1 MEVLLF
7 RYQNKFKA
15 DDSWKQWGKRRLK
28 KTNAEILFME
38 LIHFTR
44 GARRYLHGEVSRP
57 EGPGFPCGPDC
68 PPGRP
73 PRRPHGHRSPV
84 FARERILTLLLEHE
98 SLQDEGAETAGF
110 PKRTADTRDNE
121 TAGTGLRQKQLTE
134 EMRINAS
141 TMSEFIGHL
150 ESDGYVER
158 NIDPSD
164 KRATLITLTEK
175 GRARACELQDERK
188 NKLDQLFSPLTE
200 DEQKE
205 LFRLLNKLQ
214 RRGED

>member
-1 MEVLLF
+1 MI
-7 RYQNKFKA
+7 
-15 DDSWKQWGKRRLK
+15 
-28 KTNAEILFME
+28 KTNAELLFME

-44 GARRYLHGEVSRP
+44 GARRYLHGEGPRP
-57 EGPGFPCGPDC
+57 EDPAFSCRPDC
-68 PPGRP
+68 PSGRP

-98 SLQDEGAETAGF
+98 SRQDDAVETGSPADEKSAAGKAGAVGA
-110 PKRTADTRDNE
+110 
-121 TAGTGLRQKQLTE
+121 GLRQKQLTE

-141 TMSEFIGHL
+141 TMSEFISHL

-175 GRARACELQDERK
+175 GRARAHELQNERK
-188 NKLDQLFSPLTE
+188 EKLTQLFNPLTE

-214 RRGED
+214 RRSEE

>member
-1 MEVLLF
+1 M
-7 RYQNKFKA
+7 
-15 DDSWKQWGKRRLK
+15 QWGKRKLK
-28 KTNAEILFME
+28 KTNEEMLYIE

-44 GARRYLHGEVSRP
+44 GARRYLHGEGPHP
-57 EGPGFPCGPDC
+57 EGPAFPCEPGC
-68 PPGRP
+68 PPGKP

-84 FARERILTLLLEHE
+84 LARERILTLLLEHE
-98 SLQDEGAETAGF
+98 SWQDDTAETVGSTDERASA
-110 PKRTADTRDNE
+110 KKAETVTA
-121 TAGTGLRQKQLTE
+121 GLRQKQLTE

-150 ESDGYVER
+150 ETDGYVER

-175 GRARACELQDERK
+175 GRARASELQDERK
-188 NKLDQLFSPLTE
+188 EKLDQLFSPLTE

-214 RRGED
+214 RRAED

>member
-1 MEVLLF
+1 
-7 RYQNKFKA
+7 
-15 DDSWKQWGKRRLK
+15 
-28 KTNAEILFME
+28 
-38 LIHFTR
+38 
-44 GARRYLHGEVSRP
+44 
-57 EGPGFPCGPDC
+57 
-68 PPGRP
+68 
-73 PRRPHGHRSPV
+73 
-84 FARERILTLLLEHE
+84 
-98 SLQDEGAETAGF
+98 
-110 PKRTADTRDNE
+110 
-121 TAGTGLRQKQLTE
+121 
-134 EMRINAS
+134 MRINAS

-214 RRGED
+214 RRSTF

>member
-1 MEVLLF
+1 M
-7 RYQNKFKA
+7 
-15 DDSWKQWGKRRLK
+15 K
-28 KTNAEILFME
+28 KTNAEMLFME

-44 GARRYLHGEVSRP
+44 GARRYLHGESPRP
-57 EGPGFPCGPDC
+57 EGPAFPCDPAC
-68 PPGRP
+68 TPGRP

-98 SLQDEGAETAGF
+98 TRLDDTAETAG
-110 PKRTADTRDNE
+110 PADERPAVEKEE
-121 TAGTGLRQKQLTE
+121 TVGAGLRQKQLTE

-141 TMSEFIGHL
+141 TMSEFISHL

-175 GRARACELQDERK
+175 GRARAHELQDERK
-188 NKLDQLFSPLTE
+188 EKLTQLFSPLTE

-205 LFRLLNKLQ
+205 LFRLLHKLQ
-214 RRGED
+214 RRSED

>member
-1 MEVLLF
+1 
-7 RYQNKFKA
+7 
-15 DDSWKQWGKRRLK
+15 LK
-28 KTNAEILFME
+28 KTNAELLFME

-44 GARRYLHGEVSRP
+44 GARRYLHGESPRP
-57 EGPGFPCGPDC
+57 EGPAFPCGPDC

-73 PRRPHGHRSPV
+73 PRRPHCHRSPV

-98 SLQDEGAETAGF
+98 TRQDDTAEAAGPAAQTQIAEKAETAGS
-110 PKRTADTRDNE
+110 
-121 TAGTGLRQKQLTE
+121 GLRQKQLTE

-175 GRARACELQDERK
+175 GRARACELQEKRK
-188 NKLDQLFSPLTE
+188 EKLDQLFSPLTE
-200 DEQKE
+200 EEQKE

-214 RRGED
+214 QRGKTDQYDQ

>member
-1 MEVLLF
+1 M
-7 RYQNKFKA
+7 
-15 DDSWKQWGKRRLK
+15 
-28 KTNAEILFME
+28 LFME

-44 GARRYLHGEVSRP
+44 GARRYLHGEGPRP
-57 EGPGFPCGPDC
+57 EDPAFSCGPDYT
-68 PPGRP
+68 PGRP

-98 SLQDEGAETAGF
+98 TRQDDAAETAG
-110 PKRTADTRDNE
+110 PADERSTAEKAE
-121 TAGTGLRQKQLTE
+121 TVGAGLRQKQLTE

-141 TMSEFIGHL
+141 TMSEFISHL

-158 NIDPSD
+158 NVDPSD

-175 GRARACELQDERK
+175 GRARAHELQDERK
-188 NKLDQLFSPLTE
+188 EKLDQLFSPLTE

-214 RRGED
+214 RRSEE

>member
-1 MEVLLF
+1 MLYF
-7 RYQNKFKA
+7 
-15 DDSWKQWGKRRLK
+15 
-28 KTNAEILFME
+28 E

-44 GARRYLHGEVSRP
+44 GARRYLHGEGP
-57 EGPGFPCGPDC
+57 HTEGPAFPSGPDF

-73 PRRPHGHRSPV
+73 PHRPHAHRSPV
-84 FARERILTLLLEHE
+84 LARERILTLLLEHE
-98 SLQDEGAETAGF
+98 NLADKGAETDGLSEGMAN
-110 PKRTADTRDNE
+110 TTDN
-121 TAGTGLRQKQLTE
+121 GTVSAGLRQKQLTE
-134 EMRINAS
+134 MMRINPS

-158 NIDPSD
+158 NVDPSD

-188 NKLDQLFSPLTE
+188 EKLILLFSPLTE
-200 DEQKE
+200 EEREE

-214 RRGED
+214 RRGEE

>member
-1 MEVLLF
+1 
-7 RYQNKFKA
+7 
-15 DDSWKQWGKRRLK
+15 
-28 KTNAEILFME
+28 ME

-44 GARRYLHGEVSRP
+44 GARRYLHGEGTRP
-57 EGPGFPCGPDC
+57 EEPAFSCGPAC

-73 PRRPHGHRSPV
+73 PHRPHGHRSPV

-98 SLQDEGAETAGF
+98 PRQDDTEETAG
-110 PKRTADTRDNE
+110 PADERAAAE
-121 TAGTGLRQKQLTE
+121 KEGTIGVGLRQKQLTE

-141 TMSEFIGHL
+141 TMSEFISHL
-150 ESDGYVER
+150 ETDGFVER

-175 GRARACELQDERK
+175 GRARAHELQDERK
-188 NKLDQLFSPLTE
+188 EKLDQLFSPLTE

-214 RRGED
+214 RRSED

>member
-1 MEVLLF
+1 M
-7 RYQNKFKA
+7 
-15 DDSWKQWGKRRLK
+15 QWRKRKLK
-28 KTNAEILFME
+28 KTNEELLYIE

-44 GARRYLHGEVSRP
+44 DARRYLHGEGPHP
-57 EGPGFPCGPDC
+57 EGPAFPCGPGC

-84 FARERILTLLLEHE
+84 LARERILTLLLEHE
-98 SLQDEGAETAGF
+98 TRQDDAAEAAGPADERAAAEKAETVGA
-110 PKRTADTRDNE
+110 
-121 TAGTGLRQKQLTE
+121 GLRQKQLTE

-150 ESDGYVER
+150 ETDGYVER

-188 NKLDQLFSPLTE
+188 EKLDQLFSPLTE
-200 DEQKE
+200 EEQKE

-214 RRGED
+214 RRAED

>member
-1 MEVLLF
+1 ML
-7 RYQNKFKA
+7 Y
-15 DDSWKQWGKRRLK
+15 
-28 KTNAEILFME
+28 IE

-44 GARRYLHGEVSRP
+44 GARRYLHGEGPHP
-57 EGPGFPCGPDC
+57 EGPAFPCGPGC

-84 FARERILTLLLEHE
+84 LARERILTLLLEHE
-98 SLQDEGAETAGF
+98 TRQDDAAETAG
-110 PKRTADTRDNE
+110 PADERAAAEKEE
-121 TAGTGLRQKQLTE
+121 TVGTGLRQKQLTE

-150 ESDGYVER
+150 ETDGYVER
-158 NIDPSD
+158 NIDHSD

-188 NKLDQLFSPLTE
+188 EKLDQLFSPLTE
-200 DEQKE
+200 EEQKE

-214 RRGED
+214 RRAED

>member
-1 MEVLLF
+1 ML
-7 RYQNKFKA
+7 Y
-15 DDSWKQWGKRRLK
+15 
-28 KTNAEILFME
+28 ME

-44 GARRYLHGEVSRP
+44 GARRYLHGESPRP
-57 EGPGFPCGPDC
+57 EGPAFPCDPAC
-68 PPGRP
+68 TPGRP

-98 SLQDEGAETAGF
+98 TRLDDTAETAG
-110 PKRTADTRDNE
+110 PADERPAVEKEE
-121 TAGTGLRQKQLTE
+121 TVGAGLRQKQLTE

-175 GRARACELQDERK
+175 GRARAHELQDERK
-188 NKLDQLFSPLTE
+188 EKLDQLFSPLTE
-200 DEQKE
+200 EEQKE

-214 RRGED
+214 RRAED

>member
-1 MEVLLF
+1 M
-7 RYQNKFKA
+7 
-15 DDSWKQWGKRRLK
+15 QWRKRKLK
-28 KTNAEILFME
+28 KTNEELLYIE

-44 GARRYLHGEVSRP
+44 GARRYLHGEGPHP
-57 EGPGFPCGPDC
+57 EGPAFPCGPGC

-84 FARERILTLLLEHE
+84 LARERILTLLLEHE
-98 SLQDEGAETAGF
+98 TRQDDAAEAAGPADERAAAEKAETVGA
-110 PKRTADTRDNE
+110 
-121 TAGTGLRQKQLTE
+121 GLRQKQLTE

-150 ESDGYVER
+150 ETDGYVER

-175 GRARACELQDERK
+175 GRARAGELQDERK
-188 NKLDQLFSPLTE
+188 EKLDQLFSPLTE
-200 DEQKE
+200 EEQKE

-214 RRGED
+214 RRAED

>member
-1 MEVLLF
+1 
-7 RYQNKFKA
+7 
-15 DDSWKQWGKRRLK
+15 
-28 KTNAEILFME
+28 ME

-44 GARRYLHGEVSRP
+44 GARRYLHGEGPRP
-57 EGPGFPCGPDC
+57 EDPAFSCRPDC

-98 SLQDEGAETAGF
+98 TRLDDAAETAC
-110 PKRTADTRDNE
+110 PADE
-121 TAGTGLRQKQLTE
+121 KPVAGKAGTVGAGLRQKQLTE

-141 TMSEFIGHL
+141 TMSEFISHL

-158 NIDPSD
+158 NVDPSD

-175 GRARACELQDERK
+175 GRARAHELRDERK
-188 NKLDQLFSPLTE
+188 EKLNRLFSPLTE

-214 RRGED
+214 RRSEE

>member
-1 MEVLLF
+1 M
-7 RYQNKFKA
+7 
-15 DDSWKQWGKRRLK
+15 K
-28 KTNAEILFME
+28 KTNAEMLFME

-44 GARRYLHGEVSRP
+44 GARRYLHGEGPHP
-57 EGPGFPCGPDC
+57 EGPAFPCGPGC

-84 FARERILTLLLEHE
+84 FARERILTLLLDHE
-98 SLQDEGAETAGF
+98 TRQDAAAETAG
-110 PKRTADTRDNE
+110 PADVTVVPE
-121 TAGTGLRQKQLTE
+121 KAAAVGAGLRQKQLTE

-150 ESDGYVER
+150 ETDGFVER

-188 NKLDQLFSPLTE
+188 EKLDQLFSPLTE
-200 DEQKE
+200 EEQKE

-214 RRGED
+214 RRAED

>member
-1 MEVLLF
+1 M
-7 RYQNKFKA
+7 
-15 DDSWKQWGKRRLK
+15 K
-28 KTNAEILFME
+28 KTNEELLYIE

-44 GARRYLHGEVSRP
+44 GARRYLHGEGPHP
-57 EGPGFPCGPDC
+57 EGPAFPCGPGC

-84 FARERILTLLLEHE
+84 LARERILTLLLEHE
-98 SLQDEGAETAGF
+98 TRQDDAAEAAGPADERAAAEKAETVGA
-110 PKRTADTRDNE
+110 
-121 TAGTGLRQKQLTE
+121 GLRQKQLTE

-150 ESDGYVER
+150 ETDGYVER

-164 KRATLITLTEK
+164 KRATLIKKKKK

-188 NKLDQLFSPLTE
+188 EKLDQLFSPLTE
-200 DEQKE
+200 EEQKE

-214 RRGED
+214 RRAED

>member
-1 MEVLLF
+1 M
-7 RYQNKFKA
+7 
-15 DDSWKQWGKRRLK
+15 K
-28 KTNAEILFME
+28 KTNEELLYIE

-44 GARRYLHGEVSRP
+44 GARRYLHGEGPHP
-57 EGPGFPCGPDC
+57 EGPAFPCGPGC

-84 FARERILTLLLEHE
+84 LARERILTLLLEHE
-98 SLQDEGAETAGF
+98 TRQDDAAEAAGPADERAAAEKAETVGA
-110 PKRTADTRDNE
+110 
-121 TAGTGLRQKQLTE
+121 GLRQKQLTE

-175 GRARACELQDERK
+175 GRARAHELQDERK
-188 NKLDQLFSPLTE
+188 EKLRINFSAA
-200 DEQKE
+200 QKIKE
-205 LFRLLNKLQ
+205 IK
-214 RRGED
+214 

>member
-1 MEVLLF
+1 M
-7 RYQNKFKA
+7 
-15 DDSWKQWGKRRLK
+15 
-28 KTNAEILFME
+28 LFME

-44 GARRYLHGEVSRP
+44 GARRYLHGEGPRP
-57 EGPGFPCGPDC
+57 EEPAFSCGPAC

-98 SLQDEGAETAGF
+98 TRLDDAAETAC
-110 PKRTADTRDNE
+110 PADE
-121 TAGTGLRQKQLTE
+121 KPVAGKAGTVGAGLRQKQLTE

-141 TMSEFIGHL
+141 TMSEFISHL

-158 NIDPSD
+158 NVDPSD

-175 GRARACELQDERK
+175 GRARACELQEKRK
-188 NKLDQLFSPLTE
+188 EKLDQLFSPLTE
-200 DEQKE
+200 EEQKE

-214 RRGED
+214 QRGKTDQYDQ

>member
-1 MEVLLF
+1 M
-7 RYQNKFKA
+7 
-15 DDSWKQWGKRRLK
+15 K
-28 KTNAEILFME
+28 KTNEELLYIE

-44 GARRYLHGEVSRP
+44 GARRYLHGEGPHP
-57 EGPGFPCGPDC
+57 EGPAFPCGPGC

-84 FARERILTLLLEHE
+84 LARERILTLLLEHE
-98 SLQDEGAETAGF
+98 TRQDDAAEAAGPADERAAAEKAETVGA
-110 PKRTADTRDNE
+110 
-121 TAGTGLRQKQLTE
+121 GLRQKQLTE

-150 ESDGYVER
+150 ETDGYVES

-188 NKLDQLFSPLTE
+188 EKLDQLFSPLTE

-205 LFRLLNKLQ
+205 LFRLLHKLQ
-214 RRGED
+214 RRSED

>member
-1 MEVLLF
+1 M
-7 RYQNKFKA
+7 
-15 DDSWKQWGKRRLK
+15 K
-28 KTNAEILFME
+28 KTNEELLYIE

-44 GARRYLHGEVSRP
+44 GARRYLHGEGPHP
-57 EGPGFPCGPDC
+57 EGPAFPCGPGC

-84 FARERILTLLLEHE
+84 LARERILTLLLEHE
-98 SLQDEGAETAGF
+98 ASQDIAAETAG
-110 PKRTADTRDNE
+110 PADERAAAEKEE
-121 TAGTGLRQKQLTE
+121 TVGTGLRQKQLTE

-150 ESDGYVER
+150 ETDGFVER

-188 NKLDQLFSPLTE
+188 EKLDQLFSPLTE
-200 DEQKE
+200 EEQKE

-214 RRGED
+214 RRAED

>member
-1 MEVLLF
+1 M
-7 RYQNKFKA
+7 
-15 DDSWKQWGKRRLK
+15 K
-28 KTNAEILFME
+28 KTNEELLYIE

-44 GARRYLHGEVSRP
+44 GARRYLHGEGPHP
-57 EGPGFPCGPDC
+57 EGPAFPCGPGC

-84 FARERILTLLLEHE
+84 LARERILTLLLEHE
-98 SLQDEGAETAGF
+98 TRQDDAAEAAGPADERAAAEKAETVGA
-110 PKRTADTRDNE
+110 
-121 TAGTGLRQKQLTE
+121 GLRQKQLTE

-141 TMSEFIGHL
+141 TMSEFISHL
-150 ESDGYVER
+150 ETGGFVER
-158 NIDPSD
+158 NIDPTD

-175 GRARACELQDERK
+175 GRTRAHELQDERK
-188 NKLDQLFSPLTE
+188 EKLTQLFSPLTE

>member
-1 MEVLLF
+1 M
-7 RYQNKFKA
+7 
-15 DDSWKQWGKRRLK
+15 K
-28 KTNAEILFME
+28 KTNEELLYLE

-44 GARRYLHGEVSRP
+44 GARRYLHGEGPHP
-57 EGPGFPCGPDC
+57 EGPAFPCGPGC

-84 FARERILTLLLEHE
+84 LARERILTLLLEHE
-98 SLQDEGAETAGF
+98 ASRDNAAETAG
-110 PKRTADTRDNE
+110 PADERAAAEKEE
-121 TAGTGLRQKQLTE
+121 TVGAGLRQKQLTE

-150 ESDGYVER
+150 ETDGFVER

-188 NKLDQLFSPLTE
+188 EKLDQLFSPLTE
-200 DEQKE
+200 EEQKE

-214 RRGED
+214 RRAED

>member
-1 MEVLLF
+1 M
-7 RYQNKFKA
+7 
-15 DDSWKQWGKRRLK
+15 K
-28 KTNAEILFME
+28 KTNEELLYIE

-44 GARRYLHGEVSRP
+44 GARRYLHGEGPHP
-57 EGPGFPCGPDC
+57 EGPAFPCGPGC

-84 FARERILTLLLEHE
+84 LARERILTLLLEHE
-98 SLQDEGAETAGF
+98 TRQDDAAEAAGPADERAAAEKAETVGA
-110 PKRTADTRDNE
+110 
-121 TAGTGLRQKQLTE
+121 GLRQKQLTE

-150 ESDGYVER
+150 KTDGYVER

-175 GRARACELQDERK
+175 GRSRACELQDERK
-188 NKLDQLFSPLTE
+188 EKLNQLFSPLTE
-200 DEQKE
+200 EEQKE

-214 RRGED
+214 RRAED

>member
-1 MEVLLF
+1 M
-7 RYQNKFKA
+7 
-15 DDSWKQWGKRRLK
+15 K
-28 KTNAEILFME
+28 KTNEEMLYIE

-44 GARRYLHGEVSRP
+44 GARRYLHGEGPHP
-57 EGPGFPCGPDC
+57 EGPAFPCGPGC
-68 PPGRP
+68 PPSRP
-73 PRRPHGHRSPV
+73 PRRPYGHRSPV
-84 FARERILTLLLEHE
+84 LARERILTLLLEHE
-98 SLQDEGAETAGF
+98 TRQDDAAETAG
-110 PKRTADTRDNE
+110 PADERAGVEKEE
-121 TAGTGLRQKQLTE
+121 TVSAGLRQKQLTE

-141 TMSEFIGHL
+141 TISEFIGHL
-150 ESDGYVER
+150 ETDGYVER

-188 NKLDQLFSPLTE
+188 EKLDQLFSPLTE

-214 RRGED
+214 RRAEV

>member
-1 MEVLLF
+1 M
-7 RYQNKFKA
+7 
-15 DDSWKQWGKRRLK
+15 K
-28 KTNAEILFME
+28 KTNAEMLFME

-44 GARRYLHGEVSRP
+44 GARRYLHGEGPRP
-57 EGPGFPCGPDC
+57 EDPAFSCGSAC

-98 SLQDEGAETAGF
+98 TRQYDAAETDGLADEKPAAG
-110 PKRTADTRDNE
+110 K
-121 TAGTGLRQKQLTE
+121 AGAVGAGLRQKQLTE

-150 ESDGYVER
+150 ETDGFVER

-175 GRARACELQDERK
+175 GRARAGELQDERK
-188 NKLDQLFSPLTE
+188 EKLDQLFSPLTE
-200 DEQKE
+200 EEQRE

-214 RRGED
+214 RRSED

>member
-1 MEVLLF
+1 M
-7 RYQNKFKA
+7 
-15 DDSWKQWGKRRLK
+15 K
-28 KTNAEILFME
+28 KTDEEMLYIE

-44 GARRYLHGEVSRP
+44 GARRYLHGEGPHP
-57 EGPGFPCGPDC
+57 EGPAFPCGPGC
-68 PPGRP
+68 PPGKP

-84 FARERILTLLLEHE
+84 LARERILTLLLEHE
-98 SLQDEGAETAGF
+98 SWQDDTAEPVGLTDERAAAKKAETVGA
-110 PKRTADTRDNE
+110 
-121 TAGTGLRQKQLTE
+121 GLRQKQLTE

-150 ESDGYVER
+150 ETDGYVER

-175 GRARACELQDERK
+175 GRARASELQDERK
-188 NKLDQLFSPLTE
+188 EKLDQLFSPLTE

-214 RRGED
+214 RRAED

>member
-1 MEVLLF
+1 M
-7 RYQNKFKA
+7 
-15 DDSWKQWGKRRLK
+15 K
-28 KTNAEILFME
+28 KTNEELLYIE

-44 GARRYLHGEVSRP
+44 GARRYLHGEGPHP
-57 EGPGFPCGPDC
+57 EGPAFPCGPGC

-84 FARERILTLLLEHE
+84 LARERILTLLLEHE
-98 SLQDEGAETAGF
+98 TRQDDAAEAAGPADERAAAEKAETVGA
-110 PKRTADTRDNE
+110 
-121 TAGTGLRQKQLTE
+121 GLRQKQLTE

-150 ESDGYVER
+150 ETDGYVER

-188 NKLDQLFSPLTE
+188 EKMNQLFSPLTE
-200 DEQKE
+200 EERTE

-214 RRGED
+214 RRADE

>member
-1 MEVLLF
+1 M
-7 RYQNKFKA
+7 
-15 DDSWKQWGKRRLK
+15 K
-28 KTNAEILFME
+28 KTNEELLYIE

-44 GARRYLHGEVSRP
+44 DARRYLHGEGPHP
-57 EGPGFPCGPDC
+57 EGPAFPCGPGC

-84 FARERILTLLLEHE
+84 LARERILTLLLEHE
-98 SLQDEGAETAGF
+98 TRQDDAAEAAGPADERAAAEKAETVGA
-110 PKRTADTRDNE
+110 
-121 TAGTGLRQKQLTE
+121 GLRQKQLTE

-150 ESDGYVER
+150 ETDGYVER

-188 NKLDQLFSPLTE
+188 EKLDQLFSPLTE
-200 DEQKE
+200 EEQKE

-214 RRGED
+214 RRAED

>member
-1 MEVLLF
+1 M
-7 RYQNKFKA
+7 
-15 DDSWKQWGKRRLK
+15 K
-28 KTNAEILFME
+28 KTNEELLYIE

-44 GARRYLHGEVSRP
+44 DARRYLHGEGPHP
-57 EGPGFPCGPDC
+57 EGPAFPCGPGC

-84 FARERILTLLLEHE
+84 LARERILTLLLEHE
-98 SLQDEGAETAGF
+98 TRQDDAAEAAGPADERAAAEKAETVGA
-110 PKRTADTRDNE
+110 
-121 TAGTGLRQKQLTE
+121 GLRQKQLTE

-150 ESDGYVER
+150 ETDGYVER

-188 NKLDQLFSPLTE
+188 EKLNQLFSPLTE
-200 DEQKE
+200 EEQKE

-214 RRGED
+214 RRAED

>member
-1 MEVLLF
+1 M
-7 RYQNKFKA
+7 
-15 DDSWKQWGKRRLK
+15 
-28 KTNAEILFME
+28 LFME

-44 GARRYLHGEVSRP
+44 GARRYLHGESPRP
-57 EGPGFPCGPDC
+57 EGPAFPCDPAC
-68 PPGRP
+68 TPGRP

-98 SLQDEGAETAGF
+98 TRQDDAEETAG
-110 PKRTADTRDNE
+110 PADERAAAEKAE
-121 TAGTGLRQKQLTE
+121 TVDSGLRQKQLTE

-141 TMSEFIGHL
+141 TMSEFISHL

-158 NIDPSD
+158 NVDPSD

-175 GRARACELQDERK
+175 GRARAHELQDERK
-188 NKLDQLFSPLTE
+188 EKLDQLFSPLTE

-214 RRGED
+214 RRAED